1 MFPGEYRVLQRRK
14 FLQNRK
20 TWKKLTTTAM
30 IAIVSYDGKSDHFE
44 ITKYLVFLE
53 RLTFGKWSRTSAYG
67 VERIK
72 A

>member
-1 MFPGEYRVLQRRK
+1 MNTEYYREGNSFKIVRLG
-14 FLQNRK
+14 
-20 TWKKLTTTAM
+20 KKLTTTAM